1 MAPSRE
7 HSGTYPVGIDLG
19 TTYSSLAYLTPQG
32 QPVTLPNAEGELS
45 TPSIVLFDGD
55 DVIVGTEALRHSV
68 ASPDRVVQYA
78 KRHMGDPQKCWVID
92 GRVYRPKEISTY
104 IIKKLLLDAREPL
117 GQIRHAVITVPAQF
131 SELQRQDTV
140 DAGLAAGL
148 ERVDIIHEP
157 VAAALCYVLGEG
169 MWFAELASEQTVM
182 VFDLGGG
189 TFDLSLVKYNQK
201 EVRVLASGGDLQLG
215 GLDWNKALENY
226 ACDEFIKTSIS
237 DPRLDRESMQA
248 LSIEVEQ
255 AKRSLSVRP
264 KSTLIVQHDGRR
276 KSFNLN
282 RELFEQL
289 TQPLLLR
296 TEKTTR
302 ELLKAN
308 KLGWARIDA
317 ILATGGAS
325 RMPMIRNM
333 LQRMGGTTLN
343 QALSPDQSISHG
355 AAYYAGMLH
364 SGQRLE
370 KSVLNRNAAGRLAN
384 FKQQSVSGR
393 SLGILIRDTKTNL
406 LRPHYLLPANT
417 LLPCAYRQ
425 RFGTVVVNQKKVH
438 LHIVES
444 GASPS
449 DPWVE
454 LGECIID
461 GLPDQLPVTSPIEV
475 TIRYDEQARVHV
487 EAVAISSGQSAQVT
501 LLRPPLTA
509 TADAAAASAP
519 LASARAQTVPDPES
533 DQFELLSTNSSTSA
547 SSTTMDKP
555 EKSPSPVNSKPE
567 NRKTASPSTVNTSP
581 RTAIPVEAIPATT
594 ATPNHGAPS
603 RGTVSS
609 GTPSSGTVSSGPPS
623 SGLPS
628 GGTVSKPAPTV
639 IRTAPAQ
646 DSKSASARKHPV
658 ASETSS
664 RNASSSL
671 LESSEHPIPL
681 CGECGEVLDFKGQCL
696 ACKIRGQD
704 PANSAAAR
712 SQSPRQPQPRKTG
725 EDAVPTERL
734 STLPAPPP
742 LSGTRLPQPPE

>member
-68 ASPDRVVQYA
+68 ASPERVVQYA

-104 IIKKLLLDAREPL
+104 IIKKLLLDARETL

-131 SELQRQDTV
+131 SDLQRQDTV
-140 DAGLAAGL
+140 EAGLAAGL

-215 GLDWNKALENY
+215 GLDWNKVLEEY
-226 ACDEFIKTSIS
+226 ACDEFMKMSIS

-264 KSTLIVQHDGRR
+264 KSTLTIQHDGRR

-325 RMPMIRNM
+325 RMPMVRNM
-333 LQRMGGTTLN
+333 LQRIGGTTLN
-343 QALSPDQSISHG
+343 QTLSPDQSISHG
-355 AAYYAGMLH
+355 AAYYAGMLQ
-364 SGQRLE
+364 SGQKLE
-370 KSVLNRNAAGRLAN
+370 KSVLNRNAAGKLAN
-384 FKQQSVSGR
+384 FKQRSVSGR
-393 SLGILIRDTKTNL
+393 SLGILVRDHKTNM

-425 RFGTVVVNQKKVH
+425 RFGTVVENQKKVH

-444 GASPS
+444 GAATS
-449 DPWVE
+449 DAWVE

-461 GLPDQLPVTSPIEV
+461 GLPDQLPITSPVEV

-487 EAVAISSGQSAQVT
+487 EAVALSSGQTAQVT
-501 LLRPPLTA
+501 LRRPPLTVSPETA
-509 TADAAAASAP
+509 TASAA
-519 LASARAQTVPDPES
+519 LASAVTKTVPDSGP
-533 DQFELLSTNSSTSA
+533 DQFELLSA
-547 SSTTMDKP
+547 
-555 EKSPSPVNSKPE
+555 
-567 NRKTASPSTVNTSP
+567 NTSP
-581 RTAIPVEAIPATT
+581 SDQFGLSCARVGKVSLDERLNAARQVGNQTYKKDPAPSTASEKPGNSASITSADPEKMKRAPPAHPEDVRPRAATAAQATPVPAT
-594 ATPNHGAPS
+594 PVPS
-603 RGTVSS
+603 NRGTA
-609 GTPSSGTVSSGPPS
+609 
-623 SGLPS
+623 
-628 GGTVSKPAPTV
+628 SKPVPTV
-639 IRTAPAQ
+639 IRTAPAES
-646 DSKSASARKHPV
+646 SKSASARKNSAAP
-658 ASETSS
+658 AP
-664 RNASSSL
+664 SL

-681 CGECGEVLDFKGQCL
+681 CGECGEVLDFKGNCP
-696 ACKIRGQD
+696 ACRAQ
-704 PANSAAAR
+704 
-712 SQSPRQPQPRKTG
+712 TH
-725 EDAVPTERL
+725 
-734 STLPAPPP
+734 
-742 LSGTRLPQPPE
+742 